1 MGNGNDS
8 VSLKY
13 LILSFYL
20 PSFFLSLGMGIVNPI
35 LPLFARTF
43 DVTFSVA
50 ALVVTATGVGRLLI
64 AIPSG
69 IAMDR
74 IGRRP
79 IILIGAA
86 LAVVSGLL
94 SGLTQNFLQLL
105 FYRVLTGVSMGMW
118 IGARQTMIADS
129 VRSSIRGKV
138 MSTFMISSTLG
149 LAAGPAM
156 GGFIAELL
164 GFRAPFFIYALV
176 SAISLMLSLFLI
188 RETMPERSASQDRSR
203 KGILGFDGDMTKALL
218 SISFVSLAFVTTV
231 SHIRMGAY
239 QVLIPFFGNY
249 SLNFG
254 LVEIGLLLSILAIF
268 LILIATPAGMIMDR
282 YGRKKALV
290 PSMIVSALGIFM
302 FPFVIDLPQAILVS
316 VVMGIGVGLGAGA
329 VATIAADMAPK
340 RSRGLYMSVWRMM
353 GAAGGLIGP
362 VMAGAII
369 DLYTMEM
376 AFFAVAILLVIA
388 AVVSQVFMKETLQK
402 GDGKGGM
409 FDPLN
414 EN

>member
-105 FYRVLTGVSMGMW
+105 
-118 IGARQTMIADS
+118 
-129 VRSSIRGKV
+129 
-138 MSTFMISSTLG
+138 
-149 LAAGPAM
+149 
-156 GGFIAELL
+156 
-164 GFRAPFFIYALV
+164 
-176 SAISLMLSLFLI
+176 
-188 RETMPERSASQDRSR
+188 
-203 KGILGFDGDMTKALL
+203 
-218 SISFVSLAFVTTV
+218 
-231 SHIRMGAY
+231 
-239 QVLIPFFGNY
+239 
-249 SLNFG
+249 
-254 LVEIGLLLSILAIF
+254 
-268 LILIATPAGMIMDR
+268 
-282 YGRKKALV
+282 
-290 PSMIVSALGIFM
+290 
-302 FPFVIDLPQAILVS
+302 
-316 VVMGIGVGLGAGA
+316 
-329 VATIAADMAPK
+329 
-340 RSRGLYMSVWRMM
+340 LY
-353 GAAGGLIGP
+353 
-362 VMAGAII
+362 
-369 DLYTMEM
+369 
-376 AFFAVAILLVIA
+376 
-388 AVVSQVFMKETLQK
+388 
-402 GDGKGGM
+402 
-409 FDPLN
+409 
-414 EN
+414 

>member
-1 MGNGNDS
+1 MGSDDNGT
-8 VSLKY
+8 SLKY

-86 LAVVSGLL
+86 LAVVSGML
-94 SGLTQNFLQLL
+94 SGLTQNFVQLL
-105 FYRVLTGVSMGMW
+105 FYRVLTGFSMGMW

-129 VRSSIRGKV
+129 VRSSLRGKV

-149 LAAGPAM
+149 LAAGPAV
-156 GGFIAELL
+156 GGFIAEVW
-164 GFRAPFFIYALV
+164 GFRSPFFIYAFV
-176 SAISLMLSLFLI
+176 SALSLILSIILI
-188 RETMPERSASQDRSR
+188 RETMPKVSAGPDRSSQGR
-203 KGILGFDGDMTKALL
+203 FGFGGGMMKALL
-218 SISFVSLAFVTTV
+218 SVSFLSLAFITIV

-239 QVLIPFFGNY
+239 QVLIPFFGTY
-249 SLNFG
+249 ELEFG
-254 LVEIGLLLSILAIF
+254 LVEIGILLSILAIF
-268 LILIATPAGMIMDR
+268 LMLIATPAGVIMDR

-290 PSMIVSALGIFM
+290 PSLIVSAFGMLM
-302 FPFVIDLPQAILVS
+302 FPFAIDLPQAILVS

-362 VMAGAII
+362 IMAGVVI

-376 AFFAVAILLVIA
+376 AFYAVAVLLAIA
-388 AVVSQVFMKETLQK
+388 AVVSQVFLKETLQK
-402 GDGKGGM
+402 AGVKDGK
-409 FDPLN
+409 FDHISGD
-414 EN
+414 